1 MSLVT
6 IEKTTKR
13 QYDCNAY
20 RCPKKTLL
28 KVNFTW
34 NMFQGMSVVLC
45 KDHLNE
51 LGCAVADAL
60 DPEPPTHWTKKAKK
74 KHAVGWQKVIEDNA
88 KKRVGV
94 YLSEEAMD
102 SGNIMAPR
110 EK

>member
-1 MSLVT
+1 
-6 IEKTTKR
+6 
-13 QYDCNAY
+13 
-20 RCPKKTLL
+20 
-28 KVNFTW
+28 
-34 NMFQGMSVVLC
+34 MFQGMSVVLC

-60 DPEPPTHWTKKAKK
+60 DPLPTPKRNKP
-74 KHAVGWQKVIEDNA
+74 AVGWQKVIEDNA
-88 KKRVGV
+88 KKKGTAKVGV